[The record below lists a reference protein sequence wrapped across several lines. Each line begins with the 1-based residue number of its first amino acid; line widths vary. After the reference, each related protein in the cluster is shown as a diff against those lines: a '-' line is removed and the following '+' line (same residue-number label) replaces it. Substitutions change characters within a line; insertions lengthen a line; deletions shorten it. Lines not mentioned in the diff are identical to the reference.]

1 MRPTGSRRR
10 RAIGLFATTAVLI
23 VLFIPFGSGTA
34 GAQTITHTFPAVDC
48 LAVVNGQTLH
58 QPTDITVSITA
69 PDSVTPGQT
78 FTVTFPGGSALLP
91 NSSNGLTITQY
102 SNLSTT
108 FQINGTTFTSGTI
121 VNPGTATLVPTAGG
135 ATQNIVVNATLPA
148 TNQIKIAEPGPFPP
162 GTLTLPDIS
171 VSAVAPASGS
181 VTLNAAQLTTTVK
194 LNGIITAAATCNI
207 PATTIVTIP
216 VTAATT
222 TTTAATTSTT
232 GATTTTTG
240 ATTTTTGA
248 TTTTT
253 GGTTSTTGG
262 TTSTTGATTSTT
274 GATTTT

>member
-194 LNGIITAAATCNI
+194 LNGIITAVATCNI
-207 PATTIVTIP
+207 PADTIITIP
-216 VTAATT
+216 VTTATTSTSSSTSSTTSTTIPTTTSSSTTTTAPTTTTSSTTTSSTT
-222 TTTAATTSTT
+222 TTTIPP
-232 GATTTTTG
+232 TTTTSS
-240 ATTTTTGA
+240 
-248 TTTTT
+248 
-253 GGTTSTTGG
+253 TTS
-262 TTSTTGATTSTT
+262 
-274 GATTTT
+274 